1 MAGVTSTNF
10 GSELKSPP
18 KAAPEASSPDAEQ
31 FAGFSWTSPEEYLTV
46 PNEESRPKPAAIQ
59 DTGSSEI
66 SPQKLAEKSTV
77 ASDHSAP
84 TTEAPFA
91 RSSATSAAKSE
102 GQPTA
107 ATSDQSSPKSAKKI
121 PERKSDMTS
130 HESTAEP
137 AGREEM
143 TAVDGTSPREST
155 QKSPIYSSDAA
166 VSKFAEERGAAST
179 PKPAGKHHTKPTATS
194 PMKSAEKSIAPDD
207 LSASKISEEQTTSL
221 TVITPLRSILK
232 SGKIS
237 EACSPK
243 LYEKQDIVST
253 GTSPRKSASMS
264 PASSDHFHYKR
275 AKDRTTRSF
284 ATSPMMSIEKTTTKP
299 REESSNKLWEKRD
312 ARSLPTS
319 PNKSTDTA
327 VVKAPTDRVVDTY
340 ASEAVSA
347 GKHRGAH
354 IKPSMR
360 SVGTSPID
368 WPDRTPAES
377 PYRATSN
384 DATGVDSDVL
394 DNYKRI
400 SSLVRERNSQQ
411 QTVRMVV
418 ANRLVVAGL
427 LSALAFVLSV
437 RMMKVAHYTDV
448 VTMEGTLVGLLV
460 RSSQGVAV
468 RRFLGVPY
476 AKSTTGSHRF
486 GMPVP
491 LHNFPALR
499 YEALEHGP
507 PCTQWLNDSVVGSE
521 DCLSLAI
528 WAPTVTE
535 STARKKPVVVVLTGE
550 WFETGSNS
558 DHDWTELAAL
568 ADCVVV
574 SVNHRLGVMGFFKP
588 DLSDA
593 VYDVAFKDLQLAVDW
608 TRRNAGALDGDPD
621 ALMALGH
628 GSGAFMLAVTMI
640 SREHHVGF
648 KRMLLQGLYPTMPLS
663 LNTPSMGRGYMHSMT
678 TFLGCQSGDPSALLS
693 CLREASQE
701 QLLRAV
707 RHINIPLRFVP
718 TRFEGYRVGD
728 ISDHDVWKFDADVDI
743 ILGSALS
750 LGEAFNDQY
759 LLPYA
764 ARQKIP
770 YDPVHTLRSVCLFL
784 KERACTIRGGANRT
798 QAAQSVEGMT
808 EQQLEEYMA
817 HLWTTCA
824 SRAMADVAVLKNATV
839 RHYATATSGGLFDPP
854 LTLADVAAFFKA
866 GAVPPLRSGLPW
878 PVYERGGVSRSD
890 LWPNSSEETI
900 GAAANE
906 ICSKTRAFAH
916 YLY

>member
-1 MAGVTSTNF
+1 MADETPKEDSKSKQLSEAEKDDAGTSKRERC
-10 GSELKSPP
+10 ELKSPP

-46 PNEESRPKPAAIQ
+46 PNEESRPKPAAVQ

-107 ATSDQSSPKSAKKI
+107 ATSDQSSPKSAEKI

-253 GTSPRKSASMS
+253 GTSPRKYASMS
-264 PASSDHFHYKR
+264 PTSSDHSHYKR

-284 ATSPMMSIEKTTTKP
+284 ATSPMMSIEKTTKP

-476 AKSTTGSHRF
+476 AKST
-486 GMPVP
+486 
-491 LHNFPALR
+491 
-499 YEALEHGP
+499 
-507 PCTQWLNDSVVGSE
+507 
-521 DCLSLAI
+521 
-528 WAPTVTE
+528 
-535 STARKKPVVVVLTGE
+535 TGE